1 MTKTKQNNL
10 LSRNKNKTKQ
20 KQKPPKTTN
29 NNNNNN
35 KQTNEQTKQTKQ
47 RNNTEN
53 IVITT
58 RVIICNYSSIY
69 NSKVCDFNEAK
80 YTGNEIFVS
89 TFYLN
94 TDTRISK
101 Y

>member
-10 LSRNKNKTKQ
+10 LSRNENKTKQ
-20 KQKPPKTTN
+20 KQNPPKTT

-89 TFYLN
+89 TFHLN